1 MGDGN
6 FQWWWSLGADPESYH
21 GPCETREEAM
31 AEAQA
36 GGGKEEGFTICE
48 ADRSVPTVH
57 VFDAFQVFE
66 RYEECNEE
74 CWGYDGADVVA
85 THEQKC
91 DLEQM
96 LGDAFRAHRG
106 ARERIHHRRAHV
118 GPELG
123 EDFVDALHQATRHE
137 AI

>member
-48 ADRSVPTVH
+48 ADRSVPTAH

-96 LGDAFRAHRG
+96 LGDAFRAWFKKHGIDQRAWRFDEHRCDEYFPPKS
-106 ARERIHHRRAHV
+106 AA
-118 GPELG
+118 
-123 EDFVDALHQATRHE
+123 A
-137 AI
+137 

>member
-96 LGDAFRAHRG
+96 LGDAFRAWFKKHG
-106 ARERIHHRRAHV
+106 IDQPASA
-118 GPELG
+118 LG
-123 EDFVDALHQATRHE
+123 EHRSDEYFPPESAA
-137 AI
+137 A